1 MADNRQNQPAND
13 QAKSQDF
20 ESLVRRVTER
30 VWELWRQD
38 LRRNRERR
46 ADPPRK

>member
-1 MADNRQNQPAND
+1 MAGNSENQQAPD
-13 QAKSQDF
+13 QAKNQDF

-30 VWELWRQD
+30 VWELWRED

-46 ADPPRK
+46 ADLPRK

>member
-1 MADNRQNQPAND
+1 MPENDQQNSGGNQPQNQN
-13 QAKSQDF
+13 F

-30 VWELWRQD
+30 VWELWRED
-38 LRRNRERR
+38 LRRSRERR

>member
-1 MADNRQNQPAND
+1 MAENSENQRAPG
-13 QAKSQDF
+13 QTQGQDF
-20 ESLVRRVTER
+20 ESLARRVTER
-30 VWELWRQD
+30 VWEMWRED